1 MIEGIKTS
9 ERRLIQHKPMSSVE
23 ARQPLLLGIDL
34 EDVRDQ
40 IPNGLQYQD
49 RLEGNVLRLLKSLKE
64 SQAKG
69 TFFTVGTLARRHP
82 ELIRK
87 IASQG
92 HEIAAHGNTHTQL
105 TKMTRAEFSEDLADN
120 LSALGQT
127 QSHNVV
133 GFRAPT
139 FSLTPKTQWAYEVLA
154 EHGVKYSS
162 SVLPARN
169 PLFGWP
175 DFGSLPRIVSPESG
189 VLEIPMSLHAK
200 PLPQVPLA
208 GGVYLRVLPLGL
220 SLWSLKRKD
229 VNEPIT
235 TYIHPYDIDTDQ
247 ERFMHPDLDDS
258 KAMNWLMYINRDQAL
273 HRLTELM
280 RRCSVWRY
288 CDWVEKWRAS
298 EESA

>member
-1 MIEGIKTS
+1 MPSFET
-9 ERRLIQHKPMSSVE
+9 
-23 ARQPLLLGIDL
+23 RQPLLLGIDL

-40 IPNGLQYQD
+40 IPNGRRYQD
-49 RLEGNVLRLLKSLKE
+49 RLEGNVLRLLKSLRE
-64 SQAKG
+64 SRAKG

-82 ELIRK
+82 ELIRE

-105 TKMTRAEFSEDLADN
+105 TNMTRAEFKEDLADN
-120 LSALGQT
+120 LSVLGQT
-127 QSHNVV
+127 QSHDVV

-175 DFGSLPRIVSPESG
+175 DFGSLPRIVSPSSG

-208 GGVYLRVLPLGL
+208 GGVYLRVLPLSL

-229 VNEPIT
+229 ADEPIT
-235 TYIHPYDIDTDQ
+235 TYIHPYDIDTGQ
-247 ERFMHPDLDDS
+247 ERFMHPDLNES

-298 EESA
+298 EASA

>member
-1 MIEGIKTS
+1 MTAHIKTS
-9 ERRLIQHKPMSSVE
+9 ERRLIQHKRMSSVE

-40 IPNGLQYQD
+40 IPNGHQYQD
-49 RLEGNVLRLLKSLKE
+49 RLEGNVLRLLNSLRE
-64 SQAKG
+64 SQVKG
-69 TFFTVGTLARRHP
+69 TFFTVGALARRHP
-82 ELIRK
+82 ELIRE

-92 HEIAAHGNTHTQL
+92 HEVAAHGNTHTQL
-105 TKMTRAEFSEDLADN
+105 TKMAPKEFAEDLKRN
-120 LSALGQT
+120 LSVLSEA
-127 QSHNVV
+127 QSNNVV

-154 EHGVKYSS
+154 EHGVTYSS

-175 DFGSLPRIVSPESG
+175 DFGSLPRIVSPDSG

-208 GGVYLRVLPLGL
+208 GGVYLRILPLGL
-220 SLWSLKRKD
+220 SLWSLKRKGAD
-229 VNEPIT
+229 EPIT
-235 TYIHPYDIDTDQ
+235 TYIHPYDIDTGQ
-247 ERFMHPDLDDS
+247 ERFMHPDLNEN

-273 HRLTELM
+273 HRLTQLI

-298 EESA
+298 EASA